1 MSQPADQKP
10 SHTHRSGPPLWLLVV
25 LAACVALLLLF
36 ILVRGGENAGQAVES
51 VPEPT
56 VSATPEFTPS
66 PVSTPTPTL
75 TPTPEPT
82 VSAAGEPEKAQPVP
96 QGDKVEI
103 DWFSDAVFIGDSRTE
118 GFKLYSG
125 ISGADFLDYTGI
137 TAFDVVKGKQ
147 VIREGDKKIS
157 VLDALG
163 QKQYGKVYISLG
175 VNELGYFDAER
186 FASTYGQII
195 DAVRELQPNA
205 IVYIQSIIPVNTA
218 KCKANDIP
226 YYVTNEGI
234 ASYNAA
240 LEQLAGEKK
249 VLYLNVSEALVDET
263 GEVPREDSADGVH
276 FQKSGYEKW
285 LDYLTTHTGV
295 QN

>member
-1 MSQPADQKP
+1 MSQSTDPKP
-10 SHTHRSGPPLWLLVV
+10 SRSRPGSPPPWLLGV
-25 LAACVALLLLF
+25 LAVCVALLLLF
-36 ILVRGGENAGQAVES
+36 VLTRGGGEAGRAAES
-51 VPEPT
+51 GPPPA
-56 VSATPEFTPS
+56 VSATPEPDPA
-66 PVSTPTPTL
+66 PVSTPTPAPTA
-75 TPTPEPT
+75 TPEPEST
-82 VSAAGEPEKAQPVP
+82 QPPSEPEAVQPVP
-96 QGDKVEI
+96 EGEKAEM

-137 TAFDVVKGKQ
+137 TTFDVVNEKR
-147 VIREGDKKIS
+147 VIREGDKKVS
-157 VLDALG
+157 VLEALG
-163 QKQYGKVYISLG
+163 RKRYGKVYLSLG

-186 FASTYGQII
+186 FAAAYGQIV
-195 DAVRELQPNA
+195 DAVRALQPDA
-205 IVYIQSIIPVNTA
+205 ALYIQSIIPVNTG

-240 LEQLAGEKK
+240 LEQLAAEKK
-249 VLYLNVSEALVDET
+249 TLYLKVSEALVDET

-285 LDYLTTHTGV
+285 LDYLMTHTGA
-295 QN
+295 